1 MSISKEDAQRLIL
14 EPARLEALDSL
25 GFCIGPYGDKVGF
38 AFQQRRALNVIYAAK
53 AADKLK
59 DGSSIAILGGG
70 LAGAMACIGLA
81 GMGHMAQIFEARDR
95 VLTLQR
101 HAGHRVL
108 HPCYNSWPLVDE
120 FSASTDHP
128 FLNWYVGTADHVMA
142 TLLSEWNTIYQPILP
157 EPKTLC
163 TVKDV
168 RLRDPERNCVVV
180 SYEEKK
186 ADGSVESHVDEFD
199 TAIVALG
206 FGEER
211 DLELSDELSYW
222 HSDQLDHLRDNHSD
236 ETFFVSGIGDG
247 GLIDCLRLLHK
258 KIDRGELLIRVI
270 SYVRHNKYS
279 KPPAA
284 SSPPEVF
291 ELSDIERRIRILEK
305 SVEDK
310 FRRAASDR
318 SRTTSKFG
326 SLLENEISRILA
338 EGYRKIVKL
347 LPSECKRMLDRSL
360 HLPERVKLIGSLETP
375 FTPTTAPINKLLLA
389 HAINEHPEIYVRA
402 RLEKRNRKPILRL
415 PDNSFTALTADR
427 KVVRHGTIAPIK
439 ELFDTYD
446 VEKARSNHTLSSV
459 VDIALP
465 AGSFS
470 EQLPNAVFD
479 RPENEEFLNARMQKA
494 KSFARN
500 VLKTTISKDW
510 QPELEPPGRFVVALN
525 EEYEA
530 SAGRTGGFDRFLFGV
545 PLISEEEGEYE
556 PAVGRAA

>member
-1 MSISKEDAQRLIL
+1 MSISKADAQQLIL

-59 DGSSIAILGGG
+59 DGANIAILGGG

-81 GMGHMAQIFEARDR
+81 GMGHMAKIFETRDR

-108 HPCYNSWPLVDE
+108 HPCYNSWPMVDE

-142 TLLSEWNTIYQPILP
+142 TLLSEWSETYQPLLP

-163 TVKDV
+163 TVKGV
-168 RLRDPERNCVVV
+168 RLRDPERDCVIV
-180 SYEEKK
+180 SYEEKQKDGPAK
-186 ADGSVESHVDEFD
+186 AHVEEFD
-199 TAIVALG
+199 TAIIALG

-222 HSDQLDHLRDNHSD
+222 HSDQLDHLRDTHND
-236 ETFFVSGIGDG
+236 ETFFVSGTGDG

-270 SYVRHNKYS
+270 SYARHNKYS
-279 KPPAA
+279 KPPLA
-284 SSPPEVF
+284 SDPPEVF
-291 ELSDIERRIRILEK
+291 ELSDIERRIKDLER
-305 SVEDK
+305 SVEDM
-310 FRRAASDR
+310 FRRTATDR
-318 SRTTSKFG
+318 SRTTNKFG
-326 SLLENEISRILA
+326 SPLENEISRILA
-338 EGYRKIVKL
+338 DGYCAIAKV
-347 LPSECKRMLDRSL
+347 LPSECKKMLDASL
-360 HLPERVKLIGSLETP
+360 HLPDRVKLIGSLETP
-375 FTPTTAPINKLLLA
+375 FTLTTAPINKLLLA
-389 HAINEHPEIYVRA
+389 HAINEHPDIYVRA
-402 RLEKRNRKPILRL
+402 RLETRYKKPILRL
-415 PDNSFTALTADR
+415 PDGTFTALTANR

-459 VDIALP
+459 VDINLP

-470 EQLPNAVFD
+470 KHLPNAVFD
-479 RPENEEFLNARMQKA
+479 RPENEEFLNARLRKA

-500 VLKTTISKDW
+500 VLKTTISKEW
-510 QPELEPPGRFVVALN
+510 LPEQEPPGRFVVVVN

-530 SAGRTGGFDRFLFGV
+530 SAARTGGFDRFLFGV
-545 PLISEEEGEYE
+545 PLISEDEGEYE
-556 PAVGRAA
+556 PAVGKVA